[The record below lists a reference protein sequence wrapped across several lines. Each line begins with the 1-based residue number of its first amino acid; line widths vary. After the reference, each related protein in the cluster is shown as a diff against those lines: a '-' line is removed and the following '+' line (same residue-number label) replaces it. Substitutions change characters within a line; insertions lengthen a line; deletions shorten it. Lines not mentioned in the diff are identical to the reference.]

1 MFSYKCIL
9 TRIILIFSLII
20 ITISTTTGQENLFTD
35 SLKVKHDTLTGHEV
49 IDSILVFNGHNIEF
63 NIQEAIEY
71 ISHWY
76 SSDLWNRPDDPL
88 RHTMGRLL
96 FEATNDPL
104 FRAEWYLDSLDY
116 EQIKIPETSFYNWD
130 TLHIYLPQRDSLTPG
145 IVTDSLISTPDSAI
159 VMSSDTLFTQQIN
172 DSLIVSGKSIDI
184 SSTYRDSIVLVI
196 SDTLREVISSNPA
209 FPFIHYNYPMT
220 GDSIKAALDLVSDHV
235 ALKDSS
241 LVFFAGSGNSVPVWL
256 SNMPGR
262 MYRLWLKNEWDED
275 VSIWIGSLSR
285 DSVSIIVERGIR
297 FRRPGKE
304 TNISDVKINIQTVDN
319 SKLADLK
326 KIDIKPQYWKFLS
339 EANFVF
345 NQAIIKNWSKGGENN
360 ISTLLDV
367 TGRAKYTNKEKKM
380 TWSSIGRLKHGL
392 IMTTEYGV
400 RRNIDLI
407 DISSKFNNKA
417 FGKFDFSSTMIFK
430 TQLAKGYKYPDTIPV
445 SKFFN
450 PATLTIGLGLDYKP
464 NKNTSINFAPL
475 SYKGTYVLDT
485 VNIDQTKHG
494 LSADQRS
501 KHEPGMSVQVNHKLT
516 LWKTIKVV
524 NEVRLFTNY
533 IHNPLNVDIDWEM
546 IATAKLNWFTDIR
559 LNTHLIYDDD
569 TLIPVFD
576 DDGEPVL
583 RPDGNQKKSPMI
595 QFKEVIGLSVIF
607 RF

>member
-1 MFSYKCIL
+1 MFSYKGIL

-20 ITISTTTGQENLFTD
+20 ITISTTTGQESFLAD
-35 SLKVKHDTLTGHEV
+35 SLNVKHDTLTGHEV
-49 IDSILVFNGHNIEF
+49 IDSILILNSHNIEF

-71 ISHWY
+71 ISYWY

-104 FRAEWYLDSLDY
+104 FKAERFLDEFDY
-116 EQIKIPETSFYNWD
+116 DQIKIPATSFYHWD

-145 IVTDSLISTPDSAI
+145 IVIDSLTSHPDSAI
-159 VMSSDTLFTQQIN
+159 VMLSDTLLAQQVI
-172 DSLIVSGKSIDI
+172 DSIIVSGI
-184 SSTYRDSIVLVI
+184 SVDLGNTQRDSIILVI

-209 FPFIHYNYPMT
+209 FPFRYYDYPMT

-241 LVFFAGSGNSVPVWL
+241 LVFFTGSGNSAPVWL
-256 SNMPGR
+256 SNMPGT

-297 FRRPGKE
+297 FRRPNKE

-345 NQAIIKNWSKGGENN
+345 NQAIIKNWSKGGESNL
-360 ISTLLDV
+360 STLLDI
-367 TGRAKYTNKEKKM
+367 TGSANYANKEEKK
-380 TWSSIGRLKHGL
+380 TWKSVGRLKHGL
-392 IMTTEYGV
+392 IMTSEYGV
-400 RRNIDLI
+400 RRNIDII
-407 DISSKFNNKA
+407 DISSKFNSKA

-430 TQLAKGYKYPDTIPV
+430 TQLAKGYKYPDTIPI

-464 NKNTSINFAPL
+464 NKSTSINFAPL
-475 SYKGTYVLDT
+475 SYKGTYVPDT

-494 LSADQRS
+494 LTADQRS
-501 KHEPGMSVQVNHKLT
+501 KHEPGMSVQINHKIT
-516 LWKTIKVV
+516 LWKSIKVV
-524 NEVRLFTNY
+524 NKVRLFTNY

-583 RPDGNQKKSPMI
+583 GPDGKQKKSPMV
-595 QFKEVIGLSVIF
+595 QFKEIIGLSVIF